1 MVTFELGLEVGIGVY
16 VKREEKG
23 ILRRFNTKK
32 KKRQEWMKVWNGFWG
47 KPTVNCVRIELGC
60 RGIQKNDK
68 RPVFS
73 SRNFLF

>member
-32 KKRQEWMKVWNGFWG
+32 KKKDRNGWKYG
-47 KPTVNCVRIELGC
+47 MGSGENCVRIELGC

-73 SRNFLF
+73 SRDFLF